1 MWVGDFGLGTYQ
13 TLSFPGDETLI
24 CSRHVTTPTRH
35 HCFKSSKP
43 KKTARGAQL
52 QDPTLLA
59 AISFQILFVFGFF
72 GNASVN
78 LPNFAAVLLDSL
90 VFWFLRCWCL
100 TGKVFEVLVPNR
112 KGPGR
117 PQTKKTKESKSTAA
131 KVGKLIEAFPK
142 KQKNKIWREMAAT
155 KPQSCSRDPRAGIL
169 VSGSPVLRSDTW

>member
-1 MWVGDFGLGTYQ
+1 M
-13 TLSFPGDETLI
+13 
-24 CSRHVTTPTRH
+24 
-35 HCFKSSKP
+35 
-43 KKTARGAQL
+43 
-52 QDPTLLA
+52 LA

-78 LPNFAAVLLDSL
+78 LPTFAAVLLDSL

-142 KQKNKIWREMAAT
+142 KQKKTKSGEKWRPRNLNPAAAT
-155 KPQSCSRDPRAGIL
+155 LAREFWFRVVLCFVQIPGSWYFPIMRAPTDRHEQSSIPATIPPFIWSAMAD
-169 VSGSPVLRSDTW
+169 